1 MTTEPYE
8 LDLNKYPG
16 MRDLTVAEWVEFAI
30 SMGFSG
36 NFKIEITRD
45 FLRIEQ

>member
-1 MTTEPYE
+1 MTNYE
-8 LDLNKYPG
+8 LDLNKFPG
-16 MRDLTVAEWVEFAI
+16 MRDLTVAEWVEFAL